1 MVTDKPEDRKSAR
14 STPKNGSA
22 EQEGLDEKA
31 LLRMKNARKMVD
43 NDAQLLANRIK
54 MLQNEEKKLM
64 KKIEQTRKR
73 ADDIMRLK
81 QQNED
86 RYNEKMLKKH
96 NHEENVDNQRQK
108 NTMLSNQS
116 KNFKH

>member
-1 MVTDKPEDRKSAR
+1 
-14 STPKNGSA
+14 
-22 EQEGLDEKA
+22 
-31 LLRMKNARKMVD
+31 MVD

-64 KKIEQTRKR
+64 KKIEQTRRR

-81 QQNED
+81 QQNEE
-86 RYNEKMLKKH
+86 RYNEKMLKKQ

-116 KNFKH
+116 KNIKQQVLNHIHNRRNQEYKEARKLTYDLDEQKRAFK